1 MKTIS
6 QALIDEIHY
15 PISNGFVENVLIVRG
30 LNSDDDFSK
39 DVALSDSYR
48 GALADC
54 LRSLLFAVNY
64 SEADRSVG
72 SLTPEEKKSIL
83 YMANSIY
90 ASIGEKEIEV
100 NEKPRVIIGY

>member
-1 MKTIS
+1 MKTVS

-15 PISNGFVENVLIVRG
+15 PIGAGFVENVLIARG
-30 LNSDDDFSK
+30 LSGDVEFSK
-39 DVALSDSYR
+39 DIALSESYR

-72 SLTPEEKKSIL
+72 SLSSDEKRTIL
-83 YMANSIY
+83 LMANSIY
-90 ASIGEKEIEV
+90 KSLGEKEIEI
-100 NEKPRVIIGY
+100 NKPKVYIGC